1 MNIRSGIGWRLTVTS
16 NNLLLAC
23 DHCRTREVGKPDP
36 LLACDH
42 YCIVEVE
49 KPDPCL
55 CQRHGDV
62 EVKLDTASIQV
73 VEVKIA
79 SAQDKALGS
88 LILIS
93 ALDMEVE
100 ITSARDVVGREA

>member
-23 DHCRTREVGKPDP
+23 DHRRTREVGKPDP

-55 CQRHGDV
+55 CQRHGARHR
-62 EVKLDTASIQV
+62 LHPSCGG
-73 VEVKIA
+73 
-79 SAQDKALGS
+79 QDCLRPRQGVGKPDPHLCLRHGG
-88 LILIS
+88 
-93 ALDMEVE
+93 
-100 ITSARDVVGREA
+100 RDHLCSRCGR